1 MFCQQ
6 CGAENRIGA
15 RFCASCGAPLTSGN
29 ELTRDSRDSPRATQ
43 NAANSG
49 DQTINYSQNL
59 ISTQPIQKRHWTVTV
74 AFVIWVL
81 AIISNMATTFLGFLI
96 RYDPQIGVGLLLT
109 ILSAMTAYNMYD
121 ADREGLYTGIAAI
134 IIALAWDI
142 FLLNVVS
149 IVVVI
154 IIAIFTIVASPHL
167 VKDGIR
173 AHNSKIS
180 QVP

>member
-1 MFCQQ
+1 
-6 CGAENRIGA
+6 
-15 RFCASCGAPLTSGN
+15 
-29 ELTRDSRDSPRATQ
+29 
-43 NAANSG
+43 
-49 DQTINYSQNL
+49 
-59 ISTQPIQKRHWTVTV
+59 
-74 AFVIWVL
+74 
-81 AIISNMATTFLGFLI
+81 MATTFLGFLI
-96 RYDPQIGVGLLLT
+96 RYDAQIGVGLLLT

-154 IIAIFTIVASPHL
+154 IIAIFTIVASSHL

-180 QVP
+180 QVS